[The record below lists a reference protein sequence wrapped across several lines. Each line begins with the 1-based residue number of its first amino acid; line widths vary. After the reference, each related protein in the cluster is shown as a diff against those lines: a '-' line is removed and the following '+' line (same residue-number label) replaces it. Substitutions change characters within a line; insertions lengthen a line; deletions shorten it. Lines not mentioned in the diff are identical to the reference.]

1 MSAAYVKENR
11 AEDDKL
17 ITQERRVELAREKV
31 RSIRYYEICTPEW
44 FEMAEH
50 VQDLSALA
58 KVETYCPKVDYSWSE
73 QEGKAGEGTLW
84 DQQVAEVAIRVL
96 VEDAKVV
103 ACLRLLNDLKKWQY
117 DPVRHAAGLEAA
129 AKMMRTQK
137 IEDLQQKLTVFEE
150 SIGYILQRAYN
161 HVEAMQLSDMPLT
174 IEHVSM
180 CLREAKSKNLP
191 CENTKLQETSSMFL
205 LFTVCKHVD
214 SFNSGEL
221 LARIRDEKVLPLII
235 NLVLSR
241 LPSLGSDVQL
251 RVVEGMAGLC
261 ESEDFLTQWAEFF
274 ADSEK
279 AELLD
284 FDDKIVKPML
294 GQFPD
299 KRAAFRPCTDWLN
312 RVRRS
317 IK

>member
-1 MSAAYVKENR
+1 MSGAYVKENR

-117 DPVRHAAGLEAA
+117 DKQRSNEGLEAA
-129 AKMMRTQK
+129 AKAMRVSK
-137 IEDLQQKLTVFEE
+137 IEDLKQKLIVFEE
-150 SIGYILQRAYN
+150 SIGYVLQRAYN

-174 IEHVSM
+174 IEHVAL
-180 CLREAKSKNLP
+180 CLRESRIQQLP
-191 CENTKLQETSSMFL
+191 YDNTKLQETSSIFL
-205 LFTVCKHVD
+205 LFTVCKHIE

-221 LARIRDEKVLPLII
+221 LARMKEQEVLPMIVTTI
-235 NLVLSR
+235 LSR
-241 LPSLGSDVQL
+241 LPSLGHDVQQ
-251 RVVEGMAGLC
+251 RVVEGFAGLC
-261 ESEDFLTQWAEFF
+261 ESEDYLTEWQDFF
-274 ADSEK
+274 NDSQK
-279 AELLD
+279 AELLE
-284 FDDKIVKPML
+284 FDDKVVKPML
-294 GQFPD
+294 QQFPE
-299 KRAAFRPCTDWLN
+299 KRAAYRTCTDWLN

-317 IK
+317 AK